1 MAYQQHL
8 ERGDG
13 YTIDSVLR
21 SQESGRER
29 LNEVIGTLSMPS
41 LIVWGEQDEM
51 IPVSVGKRLQQL
63 IPGSRLEIIPQCG
76 HLPALEKPAEFT
88 RCVLEFLAP

>member
-1 MAYQQHL
+1 MAYELHL

-21 SQESGRER
+21 NSPRER
-29 LNEVIGTLSMPS
+29 LDAVISNLKAPT

-51 IPVSVGKRLQQL
+51 IPLSVGINLHEL
-63 IPGSRLEIIPQCG
+63 ITGSTLKMIPQCG
-76 HLPALEKPAEFT
+76 HLPALEKPAEFV
-88 RCVLEFLAP
+88 RCVLEFLG